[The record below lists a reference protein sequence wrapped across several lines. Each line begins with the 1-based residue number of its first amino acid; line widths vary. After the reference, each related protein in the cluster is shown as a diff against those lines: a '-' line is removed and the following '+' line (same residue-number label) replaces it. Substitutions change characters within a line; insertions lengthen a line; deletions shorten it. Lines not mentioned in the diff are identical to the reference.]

1 LKKRGITFDDKFT
14 NPTILGYKDISF
26 NYPTSKGIK
35 AETQINI
42 PEMIVAKE

>member
-1 LKKRGITFDDKFT
+1 MERGISFDDKFT